1 MLSHSPA
8 ELVISLHMSLWIYY
22 VKIVKVTLNGLYLFY
37 RLFSMD
43 LRDSHHTKWK
53 DKNVLVTGGASF
65 IGSHLVDKLVS
76 FGANVTVVDDL
87 SSGNL
92 ENLSAVNNRFKFI
105 KKDLEYIKKDEIK
118 ELFRDQNLVFHMA
131 AVHGGRGYI
140 QTHPADV
147 CSNLSIDHHVFEA
160 AADIG
165 NSMEN
170 LVFAST
176 ACVYPPEMQNNIG
189 ANYKLKE
196 YDSDPRTLGGYMSA
210 DIEYGWGKLMSEMQL
225 YAFINQY
232 GLKGC
237 PVRFVTAYGPR
248 ENESH
253 AIIALIYKALR
264 MMDPFSIWGDG
275 QQERDFT
282 YVEDIVDG
290 TILASERVFNG
301 EPINLGTGQ
310 KHKLIDVAKTIFSLV
325 NWKPTKIKFEPS
337 MPVGP
342 LSRALDNTRARE
354 LLGWEPRFSLEQGLR
369 KTVHWYKQTRKN
381 INKEPKDLLLE
392 RVLR

>member
-1 MLSHSPA
+1 MVHSKP
-8 ELVISLHMSLWIYY
+8 ENDPQEKWI
-22 VKIVKVTLNGLYLFY
+22 G
-37 RLFSMD
+37 
-43 LRDSHHTKWK
+43 
-53 DKNVLVTGGASF
+53 KNVLVTGGASF
-65 IGSHLVDKLVS
+65 IGSHLAEKLVS
-76 FGANVTVVDDL
+76 LGANVTVVDDL

-92 ENLSAVNNRFKFI
+92 ENLSTVKNKIKFI
-105 KKDLEYIKKDEIK
+105 KKDLEYIEKDEIR
-118 ELFRDQNLVFHMA
+118 EIFRDKNIVFHLA

-160 AADIG
+160 IADSS

-176 ACVYPPEMQNNIG
+176 ACVYPPDKQNKG
-189 ANYKLKE
+189 SNYQLKE
-196 YDSDPRTLGGYMSA
+196 NDSDPKLLDGYMSA

-225 YAFINQY
+225 NAFINQY
-232 GLKGC
+232 GIKGC

-253 AIIALIYKALR
+253 AIIALIYKTLQK
-264 MMDPFSIWGDG
+264 MDPFSIWGNG

-301 EPINLGTGQ
+301 VPINLGTGQ
-310 KHKLIDVAKTIFSLV
+310 KHKLIDVAQMIFDLV
-325 NWKPTKIKFEPS
+325 NWKPTNIKFETS

-342 LSRALDNTRARE
+342 WSRALDNTRARE
-354 LLGWEPRFSLEQGLR
+354 LLGWRPKFSLEQGLK
-369 KTVHWYKQTRKN
+369 KTIEWYKQSSKYRN
-381 INKEPKDLLLE
+381 RVAKELLLE
-392 RVLR
+392 RV